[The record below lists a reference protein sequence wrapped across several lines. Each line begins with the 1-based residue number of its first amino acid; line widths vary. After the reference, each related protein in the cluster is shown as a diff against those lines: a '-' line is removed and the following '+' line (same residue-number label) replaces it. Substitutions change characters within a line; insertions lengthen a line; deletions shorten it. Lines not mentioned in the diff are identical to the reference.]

1 MPPPS
6 PEVTTIAADD
16 LHACRTALR
25 GGSRTFHAASLLLPR
40 AVREPAT
47 ALYAFCRLADDTI
60 DVDGGD
66 GAALARLDE
75 WLDRIY
81 AGRATATPVDRAFA
95 AMVARHAIPRA
106 LPAALLEG
114 LAWDVAGRRYDDLP
128 ALRAYAA
135 RVAGTVGAMMAMLM
149 GARSRDAL
157 ARACDLG
164 VAMQLS
170 NIARD
175 VGEDARAGRLYL
187 PQSWLREHGIEPNA
201 LLAAP
206 AQCEALPLVVQ
217 RLVDAAEALYERA
230 ADGIALLPPG
240 CRPGINAARV
250 LYGEI
255 GRRTARRGRAALV
268 CRTVV
273 PATRKVALLAC
284 AIPAACLLRQRPP
297 LPPLPPLP
305 ETAFLVEAA
314 AASAAASTIC
324 GTLQASP
331 RWWQFGERLT
341 ATIELFMRLE
351 QRGDARVGQGD

>member
-1 MPPPS
+1 MLPHS
-6 PEVTTIAADD
+6 PEDVAPETD
-16 LHACRTALR
+16 LQACRNALR
-25 GGSRTFHAASLLLPR
+25 GGSRTFHAASFLLPR
-40 AVREPAT
+40 KVREPAT
-47 ALYAFCRLADDTI
+47 ALYAFCRLADDAI

-66 GAALARLDE
+66 GAALARLHD

-81 AGRATATPVDRAFA
+81 AGRAADAPVERAFA
-95 AMVARHAIPRA
+95 AMVERHAIPRA

-114 LAWDVAGRRYDDLP
+114 LAWDVAGRRYEDLP

-149 GARSRDAL
+149 EARSRDAL

-175 VGEDARAGRLYL
+175 VGEDARAGRIYL
-187 PQSWLREHGIEPNA
+187 PQSWLREQGIDPDA
-201 LLAAP
+201 LLASP
-206 AQCEALPLVVQ
+206 AQCEAVPLVVR
-217 RLVDAAEALYERA
+217 RLVDAAEELYVRA
-230 ADGIALLPPG
+230 GNGIALLPPG

-255 GRRTARRGRAALV
+255 GRRAARRGHAALV

-273 PATRKVALLAC
+273 PPARKAALLAC
-284 AIPAACLLRQRPP
+284 AIPATCLLRQGA
-297 LPPLPPLP
+297 PLPPLP

-314 AASAAASTIC
+314 ASSASAHAHGIPC
-324 GTLQASP
+324 RLP
-331 RWWQFGERLT
+331 RWWNFGERLT
-341 ATIELFMRLE
+341 GTIELFMRLE
-351 QRGDARVGQGD
+351 QRRDARVGQGD